1 MFKAHYAIGDQ
12 VIFRMLK
19 RSAHPG
25 PRAEKIEPEP
35 RGEDYRYEV
44 DKFWVVAEVR
54 GDNQLLLRT
63 RRGKEHVLRDDDP
76 NLRRPNWF
84 ERWLYRGRF
93 PNLDGTDS
101 ERERSG
107 G

>member
-1 MFKAHYAIGDQ
+1 MFKTRYAIGDP

-25 PRAEKIEPEP
+25 PRAEKIEPEL

-44 DKFWVVAEVR
+44 DKFWVVADVR
-54 GDNQLLLRT
+54 TDGQLLLRT
-63 RRGKEHVLRDDDP
+63 RRGKQHVLRGDDP

-84 ERWLYRGRF
+84 ERWIYRGRF
-93 PNLDGTDS
+93 PDLGES
-101 ERERSG
+101 SAGPERPAG
-107 G
+107 

>member
-1 MFKAHYAIGDQ
+1 MFKAQYKVGDR

-25 PRAEKIEPEP
+25 PRAKAIEPEL

-54 GDNQLLLRT
+54 SDDQLLLRT
-63 RRGKEHVLRDDDP
+63 RRGKERVLRSDDP

-84 ERWLYRGRF
+84 ERWFNKDRF
-93 PNLDGTDS
+93 PEIEASAG
-101 ERERSG
+101 EQ
-107 G
+107 